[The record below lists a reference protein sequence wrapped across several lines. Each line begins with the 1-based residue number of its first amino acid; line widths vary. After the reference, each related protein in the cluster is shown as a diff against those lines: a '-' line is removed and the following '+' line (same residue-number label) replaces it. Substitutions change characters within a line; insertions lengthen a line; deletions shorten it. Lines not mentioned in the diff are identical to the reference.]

1 MARSRFRSQPAL
13 QRSGGGASTTLLG
26 VCLLLL
32 TAAGAGAL
40 VSLGIRGLDNWAN
53 APAAAPRVDRLA
65 KIAPAPAEA
74 APAPQVV
81 EAAAPTPQLASMSAK
96 PHLTARTPKPAKPLK
111 PLLADFGAR
120 EPRYERRQEEY
131 KLAKDAYDAN
141 ERAEGYRWAQ
151 QYRVRARRYCR
162 DLERQR
168 TAAFMEGCLE
178 YAAGTKPRGTPGAT
192 QGDPG

>member
-1 MARSRFRSQPAL
+1 
-13 QRSGGGASTTLLG
+13 
-26 VCLLLL
+26 
-32 TAAGAGAL
+32 
-40 VSLGIRGLDNWAN
+40 VSIGIRGLDQWAT

-65 KIAPAPAEA
+65 KSGPAPAEA
-74 APAPQVV
+74 APAPQIV
-81 EAAAPTPQLASMSAK
+81 EAVASPAPQFASVSAR
-96 PHLTARTPKPAKPLK
+96 PHVAARTPKPAKPLK
-111 PLLADFGAR
+111 PLLADFGR
-120 EPRYERRQEEY
+120 PEPRYERRQEQY

-178 YAAGTKPRGTPGAT
+178 HAAGTKPRGTPGMT